1 MTKLTVIAYHY
12 VRPVKKSKFPNLKAL
27 EITIFQKQL
36 DYLLKKF
43 KIISYEDLFN
53 IINKKAKFKNPCLLT
68 FDDGYKD
75 HIKYVLPELK
85 KRKIKGC
92 FFPSVEPILK
102 KKVLNVN
109 KIQFILEKEKN
120 ISNILRD
127 TFDFLVKKKLIRKND
142 KSNILKLKK
151 KFVNKTR
158 PYDNKNVAFLKYLLQ
173 IYFSENIQN
182 KCCDYL
188 FRKYVTKNE
197 KLFSKNLYMSIAD
210 LKYLIKSKMYLG
222 AHGFQ
227 HKRFSKS
234 NYEEKKTEI
243 KKNLIFL
250 KKIGA
255 HKKNWAMCYPYGA
268 YDNQTIKILKK
279 NKCIFGLTIESGF
292 NIFKKKKIFY
302 NLKRFDT
309 NEFVNCL

>member
-1 MTKLTVIAYHY
+1 LTKLTVIAYHY

-27 EITIFQKQL
+27 ENNIFKKQL
-36 DYLLKKF
+36 DYLSKKF
-43 KIISYEDLFN
+43 SIISYEDLFN
-53 IINKKAKFKNPCLLT
+53 LVSKKAKFKNPCLLT

-92 FFPSVEPILK
+92 FFPSVEAILK

-109 KIQFILEKEKN
+109 KIQFILAKEKN
-120 ISNILRD
+120 ISKIL
-127 TFDFLVKKKLIRKND
+127 FDIFNFLIKKKFIKNSD
-142 KSNILKLKK
+142 KNNLLKIKNN
-151 KFVNKTR
+151 FVNKTR
-158 PYDNKNVAFLKYLLQ
+158 PYDSKDVAFLKYLLQ

-182 KCCDYL
+182 KCCNFL
-188 FRKYVTKNE
+188 FRKYVSKNE
-197 KLFSKNLYMSIAD
+197 KLFSKNLYMSIKD

-227 HKRFSKS
+227 HKRFSKL
-234 NYEEKKTEI
+234 NYEEKKIEI

-255 HKKNWAMCYPYGA
+255 VKKNWAMCYPYGS

-279 NKCIFGLTIESGF
+279 NNCIFGLTIKSGL
-292 NIFKKKKIFY
+292 NIFKKKKNFY
-302 NLKRFDT
+302 NLKRYDT
-309 NEFVNCL
+309 NEFISCL

>member
-27 EITIFQKQL
+27 ENTIFQKQL
-36 DYLLKKF
+36 DYLSKKF
-43 KIISYEDLFN
+43 NIISYEDLFN

-92 FFPSVEPILK
+92 FFPSAEPILK
-102 KKVLNVN
+102 KSVLNVN
-109 KIQFILEKEKN
+109 KIQFILAKEKN
-120 ISNILRD
+120 ISNILHD
-127 TFDFLVKKKLIRKND
+127 TFDFLIKKKLINKSD
-142 KSNILKLKK
+142 KSSILKLKK

-182 KCCDYL
+182 RCCDYL

-197 KLFSKNLYMSIAD
+197 KLFSKNLYMSIRD

-227 HKRFSKS
+227 HKRFSKL
-234 NYEEKKTEI
+234 NYKEKKIEI

-255 HKKNWAMCYPYGA
+255 DKKNWAMCYPYGA
-268 YDNQTIKILKK
+268 YDNQTVKILKK
-279 NKCIFGLTIESGF
+279 NNCIFGLTIKSGL
-292 NIFKKKKIFY
+292 NIFKKKKTFY

-309 NEFVNCL
+309 NEFVSCL